1 MTLVSNDPSWWPT
14 ISSFSIFSYFVVAS
28 SAALVYDWA
37 LTFGQEIELIW
48 KRRWSLVTVL
58 YLNLRYI
65 GIINAALILLPNLPS
80 ILLTDTCC
88 DAMDALQNWLN
99 FVVNAMLGVIMI
111 HRLHVMYRR
120 SRGILISLTVIVL
133 AVTIACGVVT
143 AKANNYITAEA
154 LILSGT
160 YQCIYN
166 YGGDAQ
172 ILISTN
178 WILYTTWEV
187 LALCLAVWIA
197 VKHFRELQQS
207 SRGWTI
213 RDCFTVL
220 MQAHIVYFAS
230 FTAVSCFELGY
241 LSPQLSNS
249 SSMGSQIYGG
259 ALEIFQLV
267 QMFVLGPR
275 LILSIREYHDKL
287 VANSDA
293 GISMTT
299 MDFQEHVHMSI
310 GSDMF
315 TGTDLS
321 KAGSDV

>member
-1 MTLVSNDPSWWPT
+1 MTLISNDPSWWPT
-14 ISSFSIFSYFVVAS
+14 ISSARFFSYVIVAC
-28 SAALVYDWA
+28 SAVLVYDWV

-80 ILLTDTCC
+80 ILLTDAGC
-88 DAMDALQNWLN
+88 DTMDALQNWLN
-99 FVVNAMLGVIMI
+99 FVVNAMLGAIMI

-120 SRGILISLTVIVL
+120 SRRILISLTVTVL
-133 AVTIACGVVT
+133 VVTIACGVVT
-143 AKANNYITAEA
+143 AKANNYITGEA
-154 LILSGT
+154 FILSGT
-160 YQCIYN
+160 YQCLYD

-178 WILYTTWEV
+178 WMLYTAWEV
-187 LALCLAVWIA
+187 LALSLAVWIA
-197 VKHFRELQQS
+197 IKHFRELQQS
-207 SRGWTI
+207 PRGWTI
-213 RDCFTVL
+213 RDCFAVL
-220 MQAHIVYFAS
+220 MQAHLVYFAS

-249 SSMGSQIYGG
+249 SSLGSQVYGG

-275 LILSIREYHDKL
+275 LILSIRDYHDKL
-287 VANSDA
+287 VVDSDA

-299 MDFQEHVHMSI
+299 MDFQEHVHVSV
-310 GSDMF
+310 GSDMS
-315 TGTDLS
+315 TGTDFS
-321 KAGSDV
+321 KA

>member
-1 MTLVSNDPSWWPT
+1 MTLVSDDPSWWPT
-14 ISSFSIFSYFVVAS
+14 ISSSRIFSYFVVAS
-28 SAALVYDWA
+28 STALVYDWA

-80 ILLTDTCC
+80 ILLTDTGC
-88 DAMDALQNWLN
+88 DTMDALQNWLN
-99 FVVNAMLGVIMI
+99 FVVNAILGVIMI

-120 SRGILISLTVIVL
+120 SREILISLTVFVL

-154 LILSGT
+154 FILSGT
-160 YQCIYN
+160 YQCLYN

-178 WILYTTWEV
+178 WILYTVWEV

-197 VKHFRELQQS
+197 VKHFREQQRS
-207 SRGWTI
+207 PRGWTI
-213 RDCFTVL
+213 KDCFTVL
-220 MQAHIVYFAS
+220 IQAHLVYFAS
-230 FTAVSCFELGY
+230 FAAVSCFELGY
-241 LSPQLSNS
+241 LSPQLTNS
-249 SSMGSQIYGG
+249 SSIGSQIYGG

-275 LILSIREYHDKL
+275 LILSIREHHDKL
-287 VANSDA
+287 VADSDA

-299 MDFQEHVHMSI
+299 MNFQDVHVSV
-310 GSDMF
+310 GSDMS

-321 KAGSDV
+321 KAGIDV